1 MFVSIALFF
10 VGFYILTKG
19 ASFLIDGSIFV
30 VKKLNIPN
38 IVIGLVIIGIG
49 TSLPEFAIFFTSN
62 LVGESDIGLGTITGS
77 NTFNMLFILGLT
89 AIFFPLTMKISWITR
104 DLLWNIIAIVVV
116 IIFALTSFNGWVISR
131 IEGLFLLLLFA
142 LWFRK
147 ILKDDDAD
155 IDSGENSRIVA
166 LPVAVLFIIGGLV
179 GVFVGGKW
187 VVDGAVVIARELG
200 VTEALIGLL
209 IVGPGT
215 SLPELVATLT
225 AAYRRQPGIAV
236 GGIIGSNIFDF
247 LAILG
252 ISALAKPIV
261 FPGEMFLDISVT
273 LISSIALFMWMFV
286 GKKFTLS
293 RWQGFF
299 MVLGYFVYV
308 VYLISRG

>member
-1 MFVSIALFF
+1 M
-10 VGFYILTKG
+10 
-19 ASFLIDGSIFV
+19 IDGSMFV

-49 TSLPEFAIFFTSN
+49 TSLPEFAIFFMSN
-62 LVGESDIGLGTITGS
+62 LVGESDIGLGTIVGS

-89 AIFFPLTMKISWITR
+89 AMFFPLTMKISWITR
-104 DLLWNIIAIVVV
+104 DLLWNIVAIVVV

-142 LWFRK
+142 LWFHK

-155 IDSGENSRIVA
+155 IENDEDSRIVA
-166 LPVAVLFIIGGLV
+166 LPIAVLFTIGGLI

-187 VVDGAVVIARELG
+187 VVDGAVAIAREMG

-215 SLPELVATLT
+215 SLPELVTAFT
-225 AAYRRQPGIAV
+225 AAYKRQPGIAV

-252 ISALAKPIV
+252 IGALVKPVV

-273 LISSIALFMWMFV
+273 LISSVALFMWMFV
-286 GKKFTLS
+286 GEKFTLS

-299 MVLGYFVYV
+299 MVLGYFAYF
-308 VYLISRG
+308 VYLICRG